1 MQAADA
7 VLEQEHVVDE
17 LIQATGQYAGLILE
31 QGEVVHLLDRL
42 AGAQPGGSP
51 MVMPPSSRLSSESI
65 FTFIPS
71 LLMETS
77 KPGVIQKRELLLTST
92 S

>member
-1 MQAADA
+1 
-7 VLEQEHVVDE
+7 
-17 LIQATGQYAGLILE
+17 
-31 QGEVVHLLDRL
+31 
-42 AGAQPGGSP
+42 
-51 MVMPPSSRLSSESI
+51 MVMPPLIRLSSESI

-77 KPGVIQKRELLLTST
+77 KPGVNQNRELLLTRT

>member
-1 MQAADA
+1 MKSSIC
-7 VLEQEHVVDE
+7 L
-17 LIQATGQYAGLILE
+17 TGSP
-31 QGEVVHLLDRL
+31 
-42 AGAQPGGSP
+42 GAQPGGSP